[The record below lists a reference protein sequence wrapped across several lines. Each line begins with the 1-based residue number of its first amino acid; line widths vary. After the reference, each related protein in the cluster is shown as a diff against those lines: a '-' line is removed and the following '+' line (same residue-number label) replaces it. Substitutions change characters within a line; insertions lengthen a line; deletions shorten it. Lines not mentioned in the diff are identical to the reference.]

1 VTGTS
6 SPRGPS
12 PPARSPRGGEQAD
25 RGDVVGAAVGEELDR
40 CRERAA
46 GGEHRVEHVAL
57 ASGQVVGE
65 PLGVRRGLERLL
77 VAHHPEEADL
87 GRRQQP
93 HHPVEHAEPGAQ
105 DGDDQRLRVGE
116 PHPGGRPDGRDD
128 VDRTDPDVARRLV
141 RQQRDQLVDEATERR
156 GVGRLV
162 AQVGELVRDERVVD
176 DVDAHGTHPSGARSA
191 PRGLVHRRWSATL
204 DWCPTPEDTPADRPV
219 DLTVDLPGDG
229 IDFALAAYREEGI
242 WRLEE
247 LVHDVLGDVEALAHA
262 LRRFPGDGGAVGL
275 VAVDE
280 DFFLIV
286 RVAGATTRILLSDV
300 TAGDE
305 WELAASA
312 IDALGLPTPEDE
324 DEQVPAGDLDLLGDL
339 GMGAM
344 DMGVLLDDF
353 DLYPD
358 EMLSDVA
365 RRTRVRRAVRR
376 GRRSRVR
383 VSAHP

>member
-1 VTGTS
+1 MTD
-6 SPRGPS
+6 
-12 PPARSPRGGEQAD
+12 EI
-25 RGDVVGAAVGEELDR
+25 E
-40 CRERAA
+40 
-46 GGEHRVEHVAL
+46 
-57 ASGQVVGE
+57 
-65 PLGVRRGLERLL
+65 GV
-77 VAHHPEEADL
+77 
-87 GRRQQP
+87 
-93 HHPVEHAEPGAQ
+93 
-105 DGDDQRLRVGE
+105 
-116 PHPGGRPDGRDD
+116 
-128 VDRTDPDVARRLV
+128 
-141 RQQRDQLVDEATERR
+141 
-156 GVGRLV
+156 
-162 AQVGELVRDERVVD
+162 
-176 DVDAHGTHPSGARSA
+176 
-191 PRGLVHRRWSATL
+191 
-204 DWCPTPEDTPADRPV
+204 
-219 DLTVDLPGDG
+219 
-229 IDFALAAYREEGI
+229 DFALAAFREEGI
-242 WRLEE
+242 WTVAE
-247 LVHDVLGDVEALAHA
+247 LAHDVIEDVDRLSHA

-365 RRTRVRRAVRR
+365 RRLGFGELFDEAV
-376 GRRSRVR
+376 GLA
-383 VSAHP
+383 SA